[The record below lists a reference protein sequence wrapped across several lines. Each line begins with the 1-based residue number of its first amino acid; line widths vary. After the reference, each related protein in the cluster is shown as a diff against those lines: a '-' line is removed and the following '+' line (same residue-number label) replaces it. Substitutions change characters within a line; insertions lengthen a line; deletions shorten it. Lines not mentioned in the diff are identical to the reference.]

1 MTQNVTQNVTQK
13 ITQSTDTTL
22 GRNYSKFILIRV
34 QSKEDQAKRLDFHTH
49 FVPKE
54 TTRMLLFLD

>member
-1 MTQNVTQNVTQK
+1 MTQNVTQNVTQ
-13 ITQSTDTTL
+13 STETTL

-34 QSKEDQAKRLDFHTH
+34 QSKEDQAKRLDFHTR

-54 TTRMLLFLD
+54 TTHMLLFLD